1 MRPKGLENIVP
12 SYGYFPPQAKAAIK
26 YIIEK
31 VLDNIYDNLAAPP
44 APIEAAKI
52 IKLGRGNTEKAR
64 ATKRQIR
71 RDFHG

>member
-12 SYGYFPPQAKAAIK
+12 SYGYFPTGARIAIK
-26 YIIEK
+26 HLLEK
-31 VLDNIYDNLAAPP
+31 VISYLYDDLTPSP